1 MRPGCARAMLDHGET
16 RVPNHCTGAD
26 LGVVLPDAARTSGP
40 PASRLSLSEP
50 CQAVAAAAGCT
61 VPRRGKCRGFVE
73 KLSGKH
79 AALSVVK
86 GSESPAFVIATRP
99 HAFQTVSENEA
110 AARQTRPHA
119 LEFASRKLARRSP
132 CQRATSSVKG
142 PGIPA
147 EKPGAVQE
155 PHDALPH
162 SIPTQDCDAV
172 GAAKDAVKNAVKNA
186 TRGGV
191 RGLACALAV
200 NQPQLKNECNWCHG
214 CRRRRLGGCWTC
226 LSDVDARI

>member
-1 MRPGCARAMLDHGET
+1 M
-16 RVPNHCTGAD
+16 
-26 LGVVLPDAARTSGP
+26 VLPDAAHTLGP

-61 VPRRGKCRGFVE
+61 VPRRGKCRGCVE

-132 CQRATSSVKG
+132 CQRAASSVKG
-142 PGIPA
+142 PGSGREA
-147 EKPGAVQE
+147 WSCAG
-155 PHDALPH
+155 
-162 SIPTQDCDAV
+162 
-172 GAAKDAVKNAVKNA
+172 A
-186 TRGGV
+186 TRCSAAFDPHA
-191 RGLACALAV
+191 RLRR
-200 NQPQLKNECNWCHG
+200 
-214 CRRRRLGGCWTC
+214 CRRCQRRCRKRCRKRNPRWCARSC
-226 LSDVDARI
+226 LCISCKSTTIKE